1 LRVLLD
7 THAFVW
13 WNSDDPRL
21 SRTARAVIQEP
32 ENEILLSAASAWE
45 IAIKYAR
52 GRLPI
57 PQPPAR
63 YVADRMR
70 RHGFGPLAIEIAHGV
85 QVGSLPPIHRDP
97 FDRILVA
104 QSQLENLPILTSD
117 PNIARYGV
125 SVLW

>member
-1 LRVLLD
+1 MRALLD

-13 WNSDDPRL
+13 WNSDDPRI
-21 SRTARAVIQEP
+21 SQAARAVIGEAD
-32 ENEILLSAASAWE
+32 NEIFLSAASAWE

-63 YVADRMR
+63 YVVNRMR
-70 RHGFGPLAIEIAHGV
+70 RHQFRPLPIEIAHGV

-97 FDRILVA
+97 FDRLLVA
-104 QSQLENLPILTSD
+104 QSQLEDLPILTSD
-117 PNIARYGV
+117 PNIARYAV
-125 SVLW
+125 SVIW

>member
-1 LRVLLD
+1 MRVLLD

>member
-125 SVLW
+125 SVIW

>member
-117 PNIARYGV
+117 PTIARYGV
-125 SVLW
+125 SVIW